1 MSPKSCW
8 LLVVALAFAAR
19 LSYVGAQIPTPE
31 VNARAAEAE
40 FRLAFKNAQRLAET
54 DPAKAIDR
62 LQSLAAGVE
71 SNPNLAA
78 DRRTILSR
86 IVKDRIRVLQA
97 APQQTP
103 PPKPPTVAPEAVQR
117 GESFARIKTELEEV
131 KSLRKQGK
139 LAEANARLIE
149 ANKRFANHVAL
160 QFESES
166 NKITDQRQANHA
178 NRNDKEQSA
187 LAGLND
193 VDRSAILP
201 KSDVQYPKDW
211 VEKTARRRADTAP
224 NAEELKLLKSLDTT
238 VNAQFA
244 KSRLEDV
251 IDYLSTMMNL
261 PVVLDKIALDE
272 LNLTYDSQVDFVVKK
287 PISARAALRGVA
299 QSLGL
304 TYVVRDGVVM
314 VTTPTRARN
323 YLVTKTYYLGDFVV
337 PIGDPFFP
345 VGDPVQEAL
354 NVTALIQTIVTSID
368 PDSWEFR
375 GGAGTIRYY
384 APTRSIIVRQSA
396 EVHVSIKS
404 SLYK

>member
-1 MSPKSCW
+1 MSPKTRW
-8 LLVVALAFAAR
+8 LLVAALAFAA
-19 LSYVGAQIPTPE
+19 LQSAACAQAPAPEGAT
-31 VNARAAEAE
+31 RAAEAE
-40 FRLAFKNAQRLAET
+40 FRLAFKNAQRLAEA

-62 LQSLAAGVE
+62 LKKLAAGVE

-78 DRRTILSR
+78 DRRHTLLR

-97 APQQTP
+97 SPQQTP
-103 PPKPPTVAPEAVQR
+103 PPKPPTITPEAAQR
-117 GESFARIKTELEEV
+117 AESYARIKTGLEEV

-149 ANKRFANHVAL
+149 ANKQFADNVAL

-166 NKITDQRQANHA
+166 NKITDQRQANQA
-178 NRNDKEQSA
+178 TRKDKEQGA

-193 VDRSAILP
+193 IDRSAVLP
-201 KSDVQYPKDW
+201 KSEVQYPKDW
-211 VEKTARRRADTAP
+211 VEKTAKRRADTAP
-224 NAEELKLLKSLDTT
+224 TAEELKLLKSLDTT
-238 VNAQFA
+238 VNAQFQ

-251 IDYLSTMMNL
+251 IDYLSTMMNV
-261 PVVLDKIALDE
+261 PVVLDKSALEE
-272 LNLTYDSQVDFVVKK
+272 LNLTYDSPVDFVVRK

-314 VTTPTRARN
+314 VTTPTRARD
-323 YLVTKTYYLGDFVV
+323 YLVTKTYYLGDLVV

-354 NVTALIQTIVTSID
+354 NVTALIQTIVSSID